1 MVRSMIQKKPR
12 SQRCLFL
19 SLPKLRRLYERH
31 NQEYY
36 YTDRKDADCFDLQK
50 HRLWML
56 QGMKKIIGWILK
68 HIYIRTVDLQSKPD
82 DMSLEEVKPKKS
94 LEIGLRGTF

>member
-36 YTDRKDADCFDLQK
+36 YTNRKDADCFDLQK
-50 HRLWML
+50 RRLWML

-68 HIYIRTVDLQSKPD
+68 HIYIKTVDLQSKPD
-82 DMSLEEVKPKKS
+82 NMSLEEVKPKKS